1 MAAAFKFAYNLSY
14 KRLKMIQK
22 VEILKQTELLGRR
35 LTVYG
40 TAQEP
45 LFLAKDVADWLEH
58 TNPSAMLKMIDDDE
72 KRKVFCNLPNLNKD
86 YKPCESSSYMGANY
100 LFLTEDGLYEVI
112 MQSNLPIAKQFKKGV
127 KQILKEIRTTGG
139 YIATQANET
148 PEMIMARALKVAEYT
163 IEEHEKRMKA
173 LAEENEA
180 QKRINKQLEAD
191 TQMKAEEIKK
201 LTPDADYARQTLTAV
216 NTWNTN
222 IIAKE
227 MGMSAVTLNQH
238 LQRLGIQYKQHKVW
252 ILSAKYQGK
261 GYTKTQTYNYFNS
274 AGEVCTRMQQEWTEV
289 GRRWLLE
296 LWKQGKFSGS
306 AV

>member
-1 MAAAFKFAYNLSY
+1 MKENSL
-14 KRLKMIQK
+14 
-22 VEILKQTELLGRR
+22 VLKQTELCGRQFV
-35 LTVYG
+35 VYG
-40 TAQEP
+40 SVTEP
-45 LFLAKDVADWLEH
+45 LFKAKDVADILEVKN
-58 TNPSAMLKMIDDDE
+58 TSVLVQRIEEEEVTKL
-72 KRKVFCNLPNLNKD
+72 NLGGLQG
-86 YKPCESSSYMGANY
+86 ET
-100 LFLTEDGLYEVI
+100 LFLTEDGLYEAL
-112 MQSNLPIAKQFKKGV
+112 MQSRKPIAKQFKKGV

-139 YIATQANET
+139 YIATQVNET
-148 PEMIMARALKVAEYT
+148 PEMIMARALKVAEHT
-163 IEEHEKRMKA
+163 IEEHEKKMKA

-252 ILSAKYQGK
+252 VLSAKYQGK

-274 AGEVCTRMQQEWTEV
+274 AGEVCTRMQQEWTEI

-296 LWKQGKFSGS
+296 LWHQGKFSGS

>member
-1 MAAAFKFAYNLSY
+1 MAAAFKFAYNVSQ
-14 KRLKMIQK
+14 KWLKMKNEIQ
-22 VEILKQTELLGRR
+22 VLKQTELLGRR

-40 TAQEP
+40 TMQEP
-45 LFLAKDVADWLEH
+45 LFLAREVAEWIEHSDVSTMIRVVDTDEKVSM
-58 TNPSAMLKMIDDDE
+58 TNPNNVCGGQNAW
-72 KRKVFCNLPNLNKD
+72 
-86 YKPCESSSYMGANY
+86 
-100 LFLTEDGLYEVI
+100 FLTEDGLYEI
-112 MQSNLPIAKQFKKGV
+112 LMQSRKPIAKQFKKGV

-148 PEMIMARALKVAEYT
+148 PEMIMARALKVAEHT

-201 LTPDADYARQTLTAV
+201 LTPDADYARQTLSAV

-238 LQRLGIQYKQHKVW
+238 LQRLGI
-252 ILSAKYQGK
+252 
-261 GYTKTQTYNYFNS
+261 
-274 AGEVCTRMQQEWTEV
+274 
-289 GRRWLLE
+289 
-296 LWKQGKFSGS
+296 
-306 AV
+306 

>member
-1 MAAAFKFAYNLSY
+1 MKNE
-14 KRLKMIQK
+14 IQ
-22 VEILKQTELLGRR
+22 VLKQTELLGRR

-45 LFLAKDVADWLEH
+45 LFLAKDIAEWIEH
-58 TNPSAMLKMIDDDE
+58 SNPAAMLNTVDEDE
-72 KRKVFCNLPNLNKD
+72 KGIRIVYTLGGDQKVNV
-86 YKPCESSSYMGANY
+86 
-100 LFLTEDGLYEVI
+100 LTEDGLYEVL
-112 MQSNLPIAKQFKKGV
+112 MQSRKPIAKQFKKGV

-139 YIATQANET
+139 YIATQVNET
-148 PEMIMARALKVAEYT
+148 PEMIMARALKVAEHT

-222 IIAKE
+222 IISKE

-252 ILSAKYQGK
+252 VLSAKYQGK

-296 LWKQGKFSGS
+296 LWHQGKFSGS

>member
-1 MAAAFKFAYNLSY
+1 MQNLNEKSALERQVFNNSQFGELRISGTPD
-14 KRLKMIQK
+14 KPMFCLNDVCKALGLGNVTALKSRLDEKGFTTIKALTSGGNQQMIFINEPNLYRCIFQSRK
-22 VEILKQTELLGRR
+22 VEAEQFQDWVFNEIL
-35 LTVYG
+35 
-40 TAQEP
+40 
-45 LFLAKDVADWLEH
+45 
-58 TNPSAMLKMIDDDE
+58 PSI
-72 KRKVFCNLPNLNKD
+72 RK
-86 YKPCESSSYMGANY
+86 S
-100 LFLTEDGLYEVI
+100 
-112 MQSNLPIAKQFKKGV
+112 
-127 KQILKEIRTTGG
+127 GG
-139 YIATQANET
+139 YIATQVNET
-148 PEMIMARALKVAEYT
+148 PEMIMARALKVAEHT

>member
-1 MAAAFKFAYNLSY
+1 MKNE
-14 KRLKMIQK
+14 IQ
-22 VEILKQTELLGRR
+22 VLKQTELLGRR

-45 LFLAKDVADWLEH
+45 LFLAKDIAEWIEH
-58 TNPSAMLKMIDDDE
+58 SNPAAMLNTVDEDE
-72 KRKVFCNLPNLNKD
+72 KGIRIVYTLGGDQKVNV
-86 YKPCESSSYMGANY
+86 
-100 LFLTEDGLYEVI
+100 LTEDGLYEVL
-112 MQSNLPIAKQFKKGV
+112 MQSRKPIAKQFKKGV

-139 YIATQANET
+139 YIATQVNET
-148 PEMIMARALKVAEYT
+148 PEMIMARALKVAEHT

-180 QKRINKQLEAD
+180 QKRINKQLEVD

-252 ILSAKYQGK
+252 VLSARYQGK

-296 LWKQGKFSGS
+296 LWHQGKFSGS

>member
-1 MAAAFKFAYNLSY
+1 MQNLNEKSALERQVFNNSQFGELRISGTPD
-14 KRLKMIQK
+14 KPMFCLNDVCKALGLGNVTALKSRLDEKGFTTIKALTSGGNQQMIFINEPNLYRCIFQSRK
-22 VEILKQTELLGRR
+22 AEAEQFQDWVFNEIL
-35 LTVYG
+35 
-40 TAQEP
+40 
-45 LFLAKDVADWLEH
+45 
-58 TNPSAMLKMIDDDE
+58 PSI
-72 KRKVFCNLPNLNKD
+72 RK
-86 YKPCESSSYMGANY
+86 S
-100 LFLTEDGLYEVI
+100 
-112 MQSNLPIAKQFKKGV
+112 
-127 KQILKEIRTTGG
+127 GG

-148 PEMIMARALKVAEYT
+148 PEMIMARALKVAEHT

>member
-1 MAAAFKFAYNLSY
+1 MKNE
-14 KRLKMIQK
+14 IQ
-22 VEILKQTELLGRR
+22 VLKQTELLGRR

-40 TAQEP
+40 TMQEP
-45 LFLAKDVADWLEH
+45 LFLAKEVAELIEHSDVS
-58 TNPSAMLKMIDDDE
+58 TMLRNVDEDE
-72 KRKVFCNLPNLNKD
+72 KLTQTFFGSGQGREMWL
-86 YKPCESSSYMGANY
+86 
-100 LFLTEDGLYEVI
+100 LTENGLYEI
-112 MQSNLPIAKQFKKGV
+112 LMQSRKPIAKQFKKGV

-148 PEMIMARALKVAEYT
+148 PEMIMARALKVAEHT
-163 IEEHEKRMKA
+163 IEEHEKKMKA

>member
-1 MAAAFKFAYNLSY
+1 MKNE
-14 KRLKMIQK
+14 IQ
-22 VEILKQTELLGRR
+22 VLKQTELLGRR

-40 TAQEP
+40 TMQEP
-45 LFLAKDVADWLEH
+45 LFLAKDIAEWIEH
-58 TNPSAMLKMIDDDE
+58 SNPAAMLNTVDDDE
-72 KRKVFCNLPNLNKD
+72 KGIRIVYTLGGDQKVNV
-86 YKPCESSSYMGANY
+86 
-100 LFLTEDGLYEVI
+100 LTEDGLYEVL
-112 MQSNLPIAKQFKKGV
+112 MQSRKPIAKQFKKGV

-148 PEMIMARALKVAEYT
+148 PEMIMARALKVAEHT

>member
-1 MAAAFKFAYNLSY
+1 MKNE
-14 KRLKMIQK
+14 IQ
-22 VEILKQTELLGRR
+22 VLKQTELLGRR

-40 TAQEP
+40 TMQEP
-45 LFLAKDVADWLEH
+45 LFLAKDIAEWIEH
-58 TNPSAMLKMIDDDE
+58 SNPAAMLNTVDDDE
-72 KRKVFCNLPNLNKD
+72 KGIRIVYTPGGDQKVNV
-86 YKPCESSSYMGANY
+86 
-100 LFLTEDGLYEVI
+100 LTEDGLYEVL
-112 MQSNLPIAKQFKKGV
+112 MQSRKPIAKQFKKGV

-148 PEMIMARALKVAEYT
+148 PEMIMARALKVAEHT

-261 GYTKTQTYNYFNS
+261 GYTKTQTYNYLNS

>member
-1 MAAAFKFAYNLSY
+1 MQNLNEKSALERQVFNNSQFGELRISGTPD
-14 KRLKMIQK
+14 KPMFCLNDVCKALGLGNVTALKSRLDEKGFTTIKALTSGGNQQMIFINEPNLYRCIFQSRK
-22 VEILKQTELLGRR
+22 AEAEQFQDWVFNEIL
-35 LTVYG
+35 
-40 TAQEP
+40 
-45 LFLAKDVADWLEH
+45 
-58 TNPSAMLKMIDDDE
+58 PSI
-72 KRKVFCNLPNLNKD
+72 RK
-86 YKPCESSSYMGANY
+86 S
-100 LFLTEDGLYEVI
+100 
-112 MQSNLPIAKQFKKGV
+112 
-127 KQILKEIRTTGG
+127 GG

-148 PEMIMARALKVAEYT
+148 PEMIMARALKVAEHT

-296 LWKQGKFSGS
+296 LWHQGKFSGS

>member
-1 MAAAFKFAYNLSY
+1 MAAAFKFAYNVSQ
-14 KRLKMIQK
+14 KWLKMKNEIQ
-22 VEILKQTELLGRR
+22 VLKQTELLGRR

-40 TAQEP
+40 TMQEP
-45 LFLAKDVADWLEH
+45 LFLAREVAEWIEHSDVSTMIRVVDTDEKVSM
-58 TNPSAMLKMIDDDE
+58 TNPNNVCGGQNAW
-72 KRKVFCNLPNLNKD
+72 
-86 YKPCESSSYMGANY
+86 
-100 LFLTEDGLYEVI
+100 FLTEDGLYEVL
-112 MQSNLPIAKQFKKGV
+112 MQSRKPIAKQFKKGV

-148 PEMIMARALKVAEYT
+148 PEMIMARALKVAEHT
-163 IEEHEKRMKA
+163 IEEHEKKMKA

>member
-1 MAAAFKFAYNLSY
+1 MKNE
-14 KRLKMIQK
+14 IQ
-22 VEILKQTELLGRR
+22 VLKQTELLGRR

-40 TAQEP
+40 TMQEP
-45 LFLAKDVADWLEH
+45 LFLAKDIAEWIEH
-58 TNPSAMLKMIDDDE
+58 SNPAAMLNTVDDDE
-72 KRKVFCNLPNLNKD
+72 KGIRIVYTPGGDQKVNV
-86 YKPCESSSYMGANY
+86 
-100 LFLTEDGLYEVI
+100 LTEDGLYEVL
-112 MQSNLPIAKQFKKGV
+112 MQSRKPIAKQFKKGV

-139 YIATQANET
+139 YIATQVNET
-148 PEMIMARALKVAEYT
+148 PEMIMARALKVAEHT

-252 ILSAKYQGK
+252 VLSAKYQGK

>member
-1 MAAAFKFAYNLSY
+1 MKENSL
-14 KRLKMIQK
+14 
-22 VEILKQTELLGRR
+22 VLKQTELCGRQFV
-35 LTVYG
+35 VYG
-40 TAQEP
+40 SVTEP
-45 LFLAKDVADWLEH
+45 LFKAKDVADILEVKN
-58 TNPSAMLKMIDDDE
+58 TSVLVQRIEEEEVTKL
-72 KRKVFCNLPNLNKD
+72 NLGGLQG
-86 YKPCESSSYMGANY
+86 ET
-100 LFLTEDGLYEVI
+100 LFLTEDGLYEAL
-112 MQSNLPIAKQFKKGV
+112 MQSRKPIAKQFKKGV

-139 YIATQANET
+139 YIATQVNET
-148 PEMIMARALKVAEYT
+148 PEMIMARALKVAEHT
-163 IEEHEKRMKA
+163 IEEHEKKMKA

-252 ILSAKYQGK
+252 VLSAKYQGK

-296 LWKQGKFSGS
+296 LWHQGKFSGS

>member
-1 MAAAFKFAYNLSY
+1 MQNLNEKSALERQVFNNSQFGELRISGTPD
-14 KRLKMIQK
+14 KPMFCLNDVCKALGLGNVTALKSRLDEKGFTTIKALTSGGNQQMIFINEPNLYRCIFQSRK
-22 VEILKQTELLGRR
+22 AEAEQFQDWVFNEIL
-35 LTVYG
+35 
-40 TAQEP
+40 
-45 LFLAKDVADWLEH
+45 
-58 TNPSAMLKMIDDDE
+58 PSI
-72 KRKVFCNLPNLNKD
+72 RK
-86 YKPCESSSYMGANY
+86 S
-100 LFLTEDGLYEVI
+100 
-112 MQSNLPIAKQFKKGV
+112 
-127 KQILKEIRTTGG
+127 GG
-139 YIATQANET
+139 YIATQVNET
-148 PEMIMARALKVAEYT
+148 PEMIMARALKVAEHT

-201 LTPDADYARQTLTAV
+201 LTPDADYARQILTAV

>member
-1 MAAAFKFAYNLSY
+1 MQNLNEKSALERQVFNNSQFGELRISGTPD
-14 KRLKMIQK
+14 KPMFCLNDVCKALGLGNVTALKSRLDEKGFTTIKTLTSGGNQQMIFINEPNLYRCIFQSRK
-22 VEILKQTELLGRR
+22 AEAEQFQDWVFNEIL
-35 LTVYG
+35 
-40 TAQEP
+40 
-45 LFLAKDVADWLEH
+45 
-58 TNPSAMLKMIDDDE
+58 PSI
-72 KRKVFCNLPNLNKD
+72 RK
-86 YKPCESSSYMGANY
+86 S
-100 LFLTEDGLYEVI
+100 
-112 MQSNLPIAKQFKKGV
+112 
-127 KQILKEIRTTGG
+127 GG
-139 YIATQANET
+139 YIATQVNET
-148 PEMIMARALKVAEYT
+148 PEMIMARALKVAERT

-191 TQMKAEEIKK
+191 TQMKAEEIKN
-201 LTPDADYARQTLTAV
+201 LTPAADYARQTLTAV

>member
-1 MAAAFKFAYNLSY
+1 MQNLDEKSALERQVFNNSQFGELRISGTPD
-14 KRLKMIQK
+14 KPMFCLNDVCKALGLGNVTALKSRLDEKGFTTIKALTSGGNQQMIFINEPNLYRCIFQSRK
-22 VEILKQTELLGRR
+22 AEAEQFQDWVFNEIL
-35 LTVYG
+35 
-40 TAQEP
+40 
-45 LFLAKDVADWLEH
+45 
-58 TNPSAMLKMIDDDE
+58 PSI
-72 KRKVFCNLPNLNKD
+72 RK
-86 YKPCESSSYMGANY
+86 S
-100 LFLTEDGLYEVI
+100 
-112 MQSNLPIAKQFKKGV
+112 
-127 KQILKEIRTTGG
+127 GG
-139 YIATQANET
+139 YIATQVNET
-148 PEMIMARALKVAEYT
+148 PEMIMARALKVAEHT

>member
-1 MAAAFKFAYNLSY
+1 MKNE
-14 KRLKMIQK
+14 IQ
-22 VEILKQTELLGRR
+22 VLKQTELLGRR

-45 LFLAKDVADWLEH
+45 LFLAKDIAEWIEH
-58 TNPSAMLKMIDDDE
+58 SNPAAMLNTVDDDE
-72 KRKVFCNLPNLNKD
+72 KGIRIVYTLGGDQKVNV
-86 YKPCESSSYMGANY
+86 
-100 LFLTEDGLYEVI
+100 LTEDGLYEVL
-112 MQSNLPIAKQFKKGV
+112 MQSRKPIAKQFKKGV

-139 YIATQANET
+139 YIATQVNET
-148 PEMIMARALKVAEYT
+148 PEMIMARALKVAEHT

-180 QKRINKQLEAD
+180 QKRRNKQLEAD

-252 ILSAKYQGK
+252 VLSARYQGK

-296 LWKQGKFSGS
+296 LWHQGKFSGS

>member
-1 MAAAFKFAYNLSY
+1 MKNE
-14 KRLKMIQK
+14 IQ
-22 VEILKQTELLGRR
+22 VLKQTELLGRR

-45 LFLAKDVADWLEH
+45 LFLAKDIAEWIEH
-58 TNPSAMLKMIDDDE
+58 SNPAAMLNTVDEDE
-72 KRKVFCNLPNLNKD
+72 KGIRIVYTLGGDQKVNV
-86 YKPCESSSYMGANY
+86 
-100 LFLTEDGLYEVI
+100 LTEDGLYEVL
-112 MQSNLPIAKQFKKGV
+112 MQSRKPIAKQFKKGV

-148 PEMIMARALKVAEYT
+148 PEMIMARALKVAEHT

>member
-1 MAAAFKFAYNLSY
+1 MKNE
-14 KRLKMIQK
+14 IQ
-22 VEILKQTELLGRR
+22 VLKQTELLGRR

-40 TAQEP
+40 TVQEP
-45 LFLAKDVADWLEH
+45 LFLAKEVAELIEHSDVS
-58 TNPSAMLKMIDDDE
+58 TMLRTVDEDE
-72 KRKVFCNLPNLNKD
+72 KLTQTFFGSGQGREMWL
-86 YKPCESSSYMGANY
+86 
-100 LFLTEDGLYEVI
+100 LTENGLYEI
-112 MQSNLPIAKQFKKGV
+112 LMQSRKPIAKQFKKGV

-139 YIATQANET
+139 YIATQVNET
-148 PEMIMARALKVAEYT
+148 PEMIMARALKVAEHT

-180 QKRINKQLEAD
+180 QKRRNKQLEAD

-252 ILSAKYQGK
+252 VLSAKYQGK

-296 LWKQGKFSGS
+296 LWHQGKFSGS

>member
-1 MAAAFKFAYNLSY
+1 MKNE
-14 KRLKMIQK
+14 IQ
-22 VEILKQTELLGRR
+22 VLKQTELLGRR

-40 TAQEP
+40 TMQEP
-45 LFLAKDVADWLEH
+45 LFLAKDIAEWIEH
-58 TNPSAMLKMIDDDE
+58 SNPAAMLNTVDDDE
-72 KRKVFCNLPNLNKD
+72 KGIRIVYTLGGDQKVNV
-86 YKPCESSSYMGANY
+86 
-100 LFLTEDGLYEVI
+100 LTEDGLYEVL
-112 MQSNLPIAKQFKKGV
+112 MQSRKPIAKQFKKGV

-139 YIATQANET
+139 YIATQVNET
-148 PEMIMARALKVAEYT
+148 PEMIMARALKVAEHT

-180 QKRINKQLEAD
+180 QKRRNKQLEAD

-252 ILSAKYQGK
+252 VLSAKYQGK

-296 LWKQGKFSGS
+296 LWHQGKFSGS

>member
-1 MAAAFKFAYNLSY
+1 MKNLNEKSALERQVFNNSQFGELRISGTPD
-14 KRLKMIQK
+14 KPMFCLNDVCKALGLGNVTALKSRLDEKGFTTIKALTSGGNQQMIFINEPNLYRCIFQSRK
-22 VEILKQTELLGRR
+22 AEAEQFQDWVFNEIL
-35 LTVYG
+35 
-40 TAQEP
+40 
-45 LFLAKDVADWLEH
+45 
-58 TNPSAMLKMIDDDE
+58 PSI
-72 KRKVFCNLPNLNKD
+72 RK
-86 YKPCESSSYMGANY
+86 S
-100 LFLTEDGLYEVI
+100 
-112 MQSNLPIAKQFKKGV
+112 
-127 KQILKEIRTTGG
+127 GG
-139 YIATQANET
+139 YIATQVNET
-148 PEMIMARALKVAEYT
+148 PEMIMARALKVAEHT

-274 AGEVCTRMQQEWTEV
+274 AGDVCTRMQQEWTEV

-296 LWKQGKFSGS
+296 LWKQGKFSDS

>member
-1 MAAAFKFAYNLSY
+1 MKNE
-14 KRLKMIQK
+14 IQ
-22 VEILKQTELLGRR
+22 VLKQTELLGRR

-45 LFLAKDVADWLEH
+45 LFLAKEVAELIEHSDVS
-58 TNPSAMLKMIDDDE
+58 TMLRTVDEDE
-72 KRKVFCNLPNLNKD
+72 KLTQTFFGSGQGREMWL
-86 YKPCESSSYMGANY
+86 
-100 LFLTEDGLYEVI
+100 LTENGLYEI
-112 MQSNLPIAKQFKKGV
+112 LMQSRKPIAKQFKKGV

-148 PEMIMARALKVAEYT
+148 PEMIMARALKVAEHT

-252 ILSAKYQGK
+252 VLSAKYQGK

-296 LWKQGKFSGS
+296 LWHQGKFSGS

>member
-1 MAAAFKFAYNLSY
+1 MKNLNEKSALERQVFNNSQFGELRISGTPD
-14 KRLKMIQK
+14 KPMFCLNDVCKALGLGNVTALKSRLDEKGFTTIKALTSGGNQQMIFINEPNLYRCIFQSRK
-22 VEILKQTELLGRR
+22 AEAEQFQDWVFNEIL
-35 LTVYG
+35 
-40 TAQEP
+40 
-45 LFLAKDVADWLEH
+45 
-58 TNPSAMLKMIDDDE
+58 PSI
-72 KRKVFCNLPNLNKD
+72 RK
-86 YKPCESSSYMGANY
+86 S
-100 LFLTEDGLYEVI
+100 
-112 MQSNLPIAKQFKKGV
+112 
-127 KQILKEIRTTGG
+127 GG

-148 PEMIMARALKVAEYT
+148 PEMIMARALKVAEHT

-296 LWKQGKFSGS
+296 LWHQGKFSGS

>member
-1 MAAAFKFAYNLSY
+1 MKNE
-14 KRLKMIQK
+14 IQ
-22 VEILKQTELLGRR
+22 VLKQTELLGRR

-40 TAQEP
+40 TMQEP
-45 LFLAKDVADWLEH
+45 LFLAKEVAELIEHSDVSTMLRTVDEEEKLTQTFFGSGQGREMWL
-58 TNPSAMLKMIDDDE
+58 
-72 KRKVFCNLPNLNKD
+72 
-86 YKPCESSSYMGANY
+86 
-100 LFLTEDGLYEVI
+100 LTENGLYEI
-112 MQSNLPIAKQFKKGV
+112 LMQSRKPIAKQFKKGV

-139 YIATQANET
+139 YIATQVNET
-148 PEMIMARALKVAEYT
+148 PEMIMARALKVAEHT

>member
-1 MAAAFKFAYNLSY
+1 MQNLNEKSALERQVFNNSQFGELRISGTPD
-14 KRLKMIQK
+14 KPMFCLNDVCKALGLGNVTALKSRLDEKGFTTIKALTSGGNQQMIFINEPNLYRYIFQSRK
-22 VEILKQTELLGRR
+22 AEAEQFQDWVFNEIL
-35 LTVYG
+35 
-40 TAQEP
+40 
-45 LFLAKDVADWLEH
+45 
-58 TNPSAMLKMIDDDE
+58 PSI
-72 KRKVFCNLPNLNKD
+72 RK
-86 YKPCESSSYMGANY
+86 S
-100 LFLTEDGLYEVI
+100 
-112 MQSNLPIAKQFKKGV
+112 
-127 KQILKEIRTTGG
+127 GG
-139 YIATQANET
+139 YIATQVNET
-148 PEMIMARALKVAEYT
+148 PEMIMARALKVAEHT

>member
-1 MAAAFKFAYNLSY
+1 MKNE
-14 KRLKMIQK
+14 IQ
-22 VEILKQTELLGRR
+22 VLKQTELLGRR

-58 TNPSAMLKMIDDDE
+58 TNPSAMLNTVDEDE
-72 KRKVFCNLPNLNKD
+72 KGIRIVYTLGGDQKVNV
-86 YKPCESSSYMGANY
+86 
-100 LFLTEDGLYEVI
+100 LTEDGLYEVL
-112 MQSNLPIAKQFKKGV
+112 MQSRKPIAKQFKKGV

-139 YIATQANET
+139 YIATQVNET
-148 PEMIMARALKVAEYT
+148 PEMIMARALKVAEHT
-163 IEEHEKRMKA
+163 IEEHEKKMKA

-296 LWKQGKFSGS
+296 LWHQGKFSGS

>member
-1 MAAAFKFAYNLSY
+1 M
-14 KRLKMIQK
+14 Q
-22 VEILKQTELLGRR
+22 
-35 LTVYG
+35 
-40 TAQEP
+40 
-45 LFLAKDVADWLEH
+45 
-58 TNPSAMLKMIDDDE
+58 
-72 KRKVFCNLPNLNKD
+72 NLNKKSALERQVFNNSQFGELRISGTPD
-86 YKPCESSSYMGANY
+86 KPMFCLNDVCKALGLGNVTALKSRLDEKGFTTIKA
-100 LFLTEDGLYEVI
+100 LTSGGNQQMIFINEPNLYRCI
-112 MQSNLPIAKQFKKGV
+112 FQSRKAEAEQFQDWVFNEILPS
-127 KQILKEIRTTGG
+127 IRKSGG
-139 YIATQANET
+139 YIATQVNET
-148 PEMIMARALKVAEYT
+148 PEMIMARALKVAEHT

>member
-1 MAAAFKFAYNLSY
+1 MQNLNEKSALERQVFNNSQFGELRISGTPD
-14 KRLKMIQK
+14 KPMFCLNDVCKALGLGNVTALKSRLDEKGFTTIKALTSGGNQQMIFINEPNLYRCIFQSRK
-22 VEILKQTELLGRR
+22 AEAEQFQDWVFNEIL
-35 LTVYG
+35 
-40 TAQEP
+40 
-45 LFLAKDVADWLEH
+45 
-58 TNPSAMLKMIDDDE
+58 PSI
-72 KRKVFCNLPNLNKD
+72 RK
-86 YKPCESSSYMGANY
+86 S
-100 LFLTEDGLYEVI
+100 
-112 MQSNLPIAKQFKKGV
+112 
-127 KQILKEIRTTGG
+127 GG

-148 PEMIMARALKVAEYT
+148 PEMIMARALKVAEHT

-227 MGMSAVTLNQH
+227 MGMSAVTRNQH

-252 ILSAKYQGK
+252 VLSAKYQGK

-296 LWKQGKFSGS
+296 LWHQGKFSGS

>member
-1 MAAAFKFAYNLSY
+1 MQNLNEKSALERQVFNNSQFGELRISGTPD
-14 KRLKMIQK
+14 KPMFCLNDVCKALGLGNVTALKSRLDEKGFTTIKTLTSGGNQQMIFINEPNLYRCIFQSRK
-22 VEILKQTELLGRR
+22 AEAEQFQDWVFNEIL
-35 LTVYG
+35 
-40 TAQEP
+40 
-45 LFLAKDVADWLEH
+45 
-58 TNPSAMLKMIDDDE
+58 PSI
-72 KRKVFCNLPNLNKD
+72 RK
-86 YKPCESSSYMGANY
+86 S
-100 LFLTEDGLYEVI
+100 
-112 MQSNLPIAKQFKKGV
+112 
-127 KQILKEIRTTGG
+127 GG
-139 YIATQANET
+139 YIATQVNET
-148 PEMIMARALKVAEYT
+148 PEMIMARALKVAEHT

-296 LWKQGKFSGS
+296 LWHQGKFSGS

>member
-1 MAAAFKFAYNLSY
+1 
-14 KRLKMIQK
+14 MIQK

-58 TNPSAMLKMIDDDE
+58 TNPSAMLKMVDDDE

-100 LFLTEDGLYEVI
+100 LFLTEDGLYEVL

-274 AGEVCTRMQQEWTEV
+274 AGEVCTRMQQEWTEI

-296 LWKQGKFSGS
+296 LWRQGKFSGS

>member
-1 MAAAFKFAYNLSY
+1 MKNE
-14 KRLKMIQK
+14 IQ
-22 VEILKQTELLGRR
+22 VLKQTELLGRR

-40 TAQEP
+40 TMQEP
-45 LFLAKDVADWLEH
+45 LFLAKDIAEWIEH
-58 TNPSAMLKMIDDDE
+58 SNPAAMLNTVDDDE
-72 KRKVFCNLPNLNKD
+72 KGIRIVYTPGGDQKVNV
-86 YKPCESSSYMGANY
+86 
-100 LFLTEDGLYEVI
+100 LTEDGLYEVL
-112 MQSNLPIAKQFKKGV
+112 MQSRKPIAKQFKKGV

-139 YIATQANET
+139 YIATQVNET
-148 PEMIMARALKVAEYT
+148 PEMIMARALKVAEHT
-163 IEEHEKRMKA
+163 IEEHEKKMKA

>member
-1 MAAAFKFAYNLSY
+1 MKNE
-14 KRLKMIQK
+14 IQ
-22 VEILKQTELLGRR
+22 VLKQTELLGRR

-40 TAQEP
+40 TMQEP
-45 LFLAKDVADWLEH
+45 LFLAKDIAEWIEH
-58 TNPSAMLKMIDDDE
+58 SNPAAMLNTVDDDE
-72 KRKVFCNLPNLNKD
+72 KGIRIVYTLGGDQKVNV
-86 YKPCESSSYMGANY
+86 
-100 LFLTEDGLYEVI
+100 LTEDGLYEVL
-112 MQSNLPIAKQFKKGV
+112 MQSRKPIAKQFKKGV

-139 YIATQANET
+139 YIATQVNET
-148 PEMIMARALKVAEYT
+148 PEMIMARALKVAEHT

-180 QKRINKQLEAD
+180 QKRRNKQLEAD

-252 ILSAKYQGK
+252 VLSAKYQGK

>member
-1 MAAAFKFAYNLSY
+1 MKNE
-14 KRLKMIQK
+14 IQ
-22 VEILKQTELLGRR
+22 VLKQTELLGRR
-35 LTVYG
+35 LAVYG

-45 LFLAKDVADWLEH
+45 LFLAKDISEWLEH
-58 TNPSAMLKMIDDDE
+58 TNTAMMLKMIDDDE
-72 KRKVFCNLPNLNKD
+72 KTKIYGILPNLNKV
-86 YKPCESSSYMGANY
+86 YSGYESSTYNGSYHS
-100 LFLTEDGLYEVI
+100 FLTEDGLYEVL

-139 YIATQANET
+139 YIATQVNET
-148 PEMIMARALKVAEYT
+148 PEMIMARALKVAEHT

-296 LWKQGKFSGS
+296 LWHQGKFSGS

>member
-1 MAAAFKFAYNLSY
+1 MKENSL
-14 KRLKMIQK
+14 
-22 VEILKQTELLGRR
+22 VLKQTELCGRQFV
-35 LTVYG
+35 VYG
-40 TAQEP
+40 SVTEP
-45 LFLAKDVADWLEH
+45 LFKAKDVADILEVKN
-58 TNPSAMLKMIDDDE
+58 TSVLVQRIEEEEVTKL
-72 KRKVFCNLPNLNKD
+72 NLGGLQG
-86 YKPCESSSYMGANY
+86 ET
-100 LFLTEDGLYEVI
+100 LFLTEDGLYEAL
-112 MQSNLPIAKQFKKGV
+112 MQSRKPIAKQFKKGV

-139 YIATQANET
+139 YIATQVNET
-148 PEMIMARALKVAEYT
+148 PEMIMARALKVAEHT

-252 ILSAKYQGK
+252 VLSAKYQGK

-296 LWKQGKFSGS
+296 LWHQGKFSGS

>member
-1 MAAAFKFAYNLSY
+1 MKNE
-14 KRLKMIQK
+14 IQ
-22 VEILKQTELLGRR
+22 VLKQTELLGRR

-45 LFLAKDVADWLEH
+45 LFLAKDIAEWIEH
-58 TNPSAMLKMIDDDE
+58 SNPAAMLNTVDEDE
-72 KRKVFCNLPNLNKD
+72 KGIRIVYTLGGDQKVNV
-86 YKPCESSSYMGANY
+86 
-100 LFLTEDGLYEVI
+100 LTEDGLYEVL
-112 MQSNLPIAKQFKKGV
+112 MQSRKPIAKQFKKGV

-139 YIATQANET
+139 YIATQVNET
-148 PEMIMARALKVAEYT
+148 PEMIMARALKVAEHT

-252 ILSAKYQGK
+252 VLSARYQGK

-296 LWKQGKFSGS
+296 LWHQGKFSGS

>member
-1 MAAAFKFAYNLSY
+1 MQNLNEKSALERQVFNNSQFGELRISGTPD
-14 KRLKMIQK
+14 KPMFCLNDVCKALGLGNVTALKSRLDEKGFTTIKALTSGGNQQMIFINEPNLYRCIFQSRK
-22 VEILKQTELLGRR
+22 AEAEQFQDWVFNEIL
-35 LTVYG
+35 
-40 TAQEP
+40 
-45 LFLAKDVADWLEH
+45 
-58 TNPSAMLKMIDDDE
+58 PSI
-72 KRKVFCNLPNLNKD
+72 RK
-86 YKPCESSSYMGANY
+86 S
-100 LFLTEDGLYEVI
+100 
-112 MQSNLPIAKQFKKGV
+112 
-127 KQILKEIRTTGG
+127 GG
-139 YIATQANET
+139 YIATQVNET
-148 PEMIMARALKVAEYT
+148 PEMIMARALKVAEHT

-252 ILSAKYQGK
+252 VLSAKYQGK

-296 LWKQGKFSGS
+296 LWHQGKFSGL

>member
-1 MAAAFKFAYNLSY
+1 MQNLNEKSALERQVFNNSQFGELRISGTPD
-14 KRLKMIQK
+14 KPMFCLNDVCKALGLGNVTALKSRLDEKGFTTIKALTSGGNQQMIFINEPNLYRCIFQSRK
-22 VEILKQTELLGRR
+22 AEAEQFQDWVFNEIL
-35 LTVYG
+35 
-40 TAQEP
+40 
-45 LFLAKDVADWLEH
+45 
-58 TNPSAMLKMIDDDE
+58 PSI
-72 KRKVFCNLPNLNKD
+72 RK
-86 YKPCESSSYMGANY
+86 S
-100 LFLTEDGLYEVI
+100 
-112 MQSNLPIAKQFKKGV
+112 
-127 KQILKEIRTTGG
+127 GG

-148 PEMIMARALKVAEYT
+148 PEMIMARALKVAEHT

-306 AV
+306 VV